1 MVTLTDVQRRAHS
14 IPKGMDLLV
23 TPEDFK
29 RLVEFED
36 AAPMLEAPVRYEV
49 EVIVATWQGREKT
62 VTRSF
67 RSKTRADEFCVELV
81 KAGGK
86 IVKEPV
92 GVQDMNVNPM
102 VGII

>member
-1 MVTLTDVQRRAHS
+1 MPIPKLTAEQRRVHS

-36 AAPMLEAPVRYEV
+36 ADPILEAPVEYEV
-49 EVIVATWQGREKT
+49 EVIIAKWKGEEKT

-67 RSKTRADEFCVELV
+67 KSKTRADEFCVEMT

-86 IVKEPV
+86 VVRRVER
-92 GVQDMNVNPM
+92 G
-102 VGII
+102 